1 MYKILQDDDSHYY
14 IVPEE
19 LEKPFRKLIEDED
32 WGGLE
37 DFINQHAIERM
48 NYHLSRYR
56 FPEVIE
62 PGERTHNEN

>member
-19 LEKPFRKLIEDED
+19 LKAEFESVLDD
-32 WGGLE
+32 WELFE
-37 DFINQHAIERM
+37 DFINDNNIREM
-48 NYHLSRYR
+48 NYHLSCYR

-62 PGERTHNEN
+62 PEERTQNV

>member
-19 LEKPFRKLIEDED
+19 LEKPFRKLVEDED
-32 WGGLE
+32 WELFE
-37 DFINQHAIERM
+37 DFINDNNIREM
-48 NYHLSRYR
+48 NYHLSCYR

-62 PGERTHNEN
+62 PEERT